1 MSDRFRCP
9 CRRCT
14 IRSLMGPAILIT
26 VGVLFLLA
34 QTRGGYFSFENTFP
48 VILIVIGLVSLA
60 SALAPMDGHLSDTYP
75 PVPPPG
81 MPGATQNPPPNT
93 LPGQGQGQ

>member
-60 SALAPMDGHLSDTYP
+60 SALAPMDGHVSDTNP